1 MIRIRVSDVVDLSSM
16 AARRD
21 CQFATGAMRFSTIP
35 PALALSPGIELS
47 CWRHATRLADLIT
60 ALARRRRR
68 RFDSLNDSACVA
80 DIGDFIVFSTQN
92 KLLIASSSLRLQP
105 YSFFVITVTDSCFRL
120 ANVVYTSGDSDVI
133 LFHIYAS

>member
-1 MIRIRVSDVVDLSSM
+1 VIRIRVSDVVDLSSM

-35 PALALSPGIELS
+35 PPSPALSQGIELS

-60 ALARRRRR
+60 ALARRL

-80 DIGDFIVFSTQN
+80 DIGDFIVFSLTH
-92 KLLIASSSLRLQP
+92 KIS
-105 YSFFVITVTDSCFRL
+105 Y
-120 ANVVYTSGDSDVI
+120 
-133 LFHIYAS
+133 

>member
-1 MIRIRVSDVVDLSSM
+1 MIRIRVGDVVDLSSM

-35 PALALSPGIELS
+35 PSPLSPGIELS

-60 ALARRRRR
+60 AFARRL

-120 ANVVYTSGDSDVI
+120 ANVVYTRGDSDVI

>member
-1 MIRIRVSDVVDLSSM
+1 MIRIRVGDVVDLSSM

-35 PALALSPGIELS
+35 PSPLSPGIELS

-80 DIGDFIVFSTQN
+80 NIGDFIVFSLTH
-92 KLLIASSSLRLQP
+92 KISYR
-105 YSFFVITVTDSCFRL
+105 
-120 ANVVYTSGDSDVI
+120 
-133 LFHIYAS
+133 